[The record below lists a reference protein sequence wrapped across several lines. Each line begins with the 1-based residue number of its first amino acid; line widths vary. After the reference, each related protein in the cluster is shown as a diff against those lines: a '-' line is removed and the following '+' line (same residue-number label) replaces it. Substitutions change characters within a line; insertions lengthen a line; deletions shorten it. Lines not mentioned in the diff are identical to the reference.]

1 MEFEG
6 TVYKI
11 MPVTKGT
18 SARGEWQRQDVV
30 FEMNPNLPLKD
41 KVLARIRSVTGQ
53 RDEDAEMTPEEQ
65 AAMQQKQQAAAAQF
79 EAEMAQLQATI
90 REAQAKGEK
99 LEADAVAKRLEGLY
113 LSAQAAQVLSMAPQ
127 ITPVADELLKS
138 VGFKDMN
145 GPGVIDP
152 AAMPAMQPPAAQ
164 PEPMQEPIPE
174 MQQMDGGM
182 VGSQTPMAD
191 GVEQSLIE
199 QPLPPQQ

>member
-1 MEFEG
+1 MRRQRALAEQG
-6 TVYKI
+6 KI
-11 MPVTKGT
+11 GPLNDSLAAL
-18 SARGEWQRQDVV
+18 SAQVVVALLDVV
-30 FEMNPNLPLKD
+30 FKMNPNLPLKD

-152 AAMPAMQPPAAQ
+152 DAMPQQPAPLG
-164 PEPMQEPIPE
+164 PTPPISA
-174 MQQMDGGM
+174 MQQMDGAM
-182 VGSQTPMAD
+182 VGSETMAAD
-191 GVEQSLIE
+191 GVAQSLM
-199 QPLPPQQ
+199 